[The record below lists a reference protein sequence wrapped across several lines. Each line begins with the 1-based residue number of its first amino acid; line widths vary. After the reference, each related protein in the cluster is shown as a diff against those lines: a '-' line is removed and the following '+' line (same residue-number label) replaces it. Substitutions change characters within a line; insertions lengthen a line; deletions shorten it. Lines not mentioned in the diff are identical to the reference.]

1 MAAQGDQRMRRPN
14 GTAEQQR
21 ADRKQQG
28 DPEDLA
34 FGFHK
39 QFPFQMQIS
48 KTSVWGEGSEG
59 FRQRLSLGQ
68 SILQERFVIDFPHIL
83 HGRADKVV
91 FSNAEEGAQG
101 APVLAAAVGFQ

>member
-1 MAAQGDQRMRRPN
+1 MVQPSSSAPI
-14 GTAEQQR
+14 ESSR
-21 ADRKQQG
+21 AIPRISPLD
-28 DPEDLA
+28 
-34 FGFHK
+34 FISS
-39 QFPFQMQIS
+39 FPFQMQIS

-59 FRQRLSLGQ
+59 FRKRLSLGQ